1 MFEKLIFPYRLQH
14 MSSAGDTSDP
24 NLSLSTDSYEEEVN
38 KFDLRFTAIL
48 VSLLDKVKRK
58 VLK

>member
-1 MFEKLIFPYRLQH
+1 

-48 VSLLDKVKRK
+48 VSLLDKVKRQ